1 MASQMQ
7 ADKDSFVSKH
17 KIKKSQSEAIEK
29 AQMNKDGIVQIPRK
43 RPGEADNADD
53 DDELTTLEK
62 KVRSKKGDK
71 QFSNKRQRTN

>member
-7 ADKDSFVSKH
+7 ADKDSFIAKH

-29 AQMNKDGIVQIPRK
+29 AKMGKDGIVQIPRK
-43 RPGEADNADD
+43 RPGETDDAD

-71 QFSNKRQRTN
+71 QYSNKRQRTV

>member
-29 AQMNKDGIVQIPRK
+29 AQMNKDGIV
-43 RPGEADNADD
+43 
-53 DDELTTLEK
+53 
-62 KVRSKKGDK
+62 
-71 QFSNKRQRTN
+71 